1 MKKLLIIALFLL
13 GMYNAQACPNCEAP
27 ALETLQEIILTELY
41 SIMPLDDPGDDWRG
55 EGPDPTQFRASISGN
70 LLSIGAYTDMP
81 AYVEVIDDETGE
93 VVAEEE
99 FEGDTEISV
108 KKAGLYL
115 VQIYSG
121 NTIMTGEFEV
131 E

>member
-1 MKKLLIIALFLL
+1 MKKLLIIALFVL
-13 GMYNAQACPNCEAP
+13 GMCNVSVFGMV
-27 ALETLQEIILTELY
+27 QEIILTELY
-41 SIMPLDDPGDDWRG
+41 SIMPLDNPEDDTTGGR
-55 EGPDPTQFRASISGN
+55 PNPTQFRASISGN

-93 VVAEEE
+93 VVADDE
-99 FEGDTEISV
+99 FEGETETTIN
-108 KKAGLYL
+108 KAGSYI

-131 E
+131 Q

>member
-41 SIMPLDDPGDDWRG
+41 SLMPLDDPGDEGRG
-55 EGPDPTQFRASISGN
+55 GGPDPTQFRASISGN

-93 VVAEEE
+93 VVVEEE
-99 FEGDTEISV
+99 FLNEIETTIDQTGS
-108 KKAGLYL
+108 YII
-115 VQIYSG
+115 QIYSG
-121 NTIMTGEFEV
+121 YTIMTGEFEAR
-131 E
+131 